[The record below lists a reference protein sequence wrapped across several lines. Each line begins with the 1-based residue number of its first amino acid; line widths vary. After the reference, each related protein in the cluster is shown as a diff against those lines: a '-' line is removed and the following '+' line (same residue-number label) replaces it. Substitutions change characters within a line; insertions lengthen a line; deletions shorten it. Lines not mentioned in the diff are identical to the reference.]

1 MIVGGPIPRGPHAL
15 TFVNYLKKEYH
26 KQLRDIDYD
35 YHGGELR
42 HEKRYIEKDWKYL
55 EHVARAKAKGEKVG
69 KQVIED
75 DEIDPAAKAAKEAKL
90 AEQEAKKA
98 AEKAA
103 KEAEEDDGTS
113 SKKKK

>member
-1 MIVGGPIPRGPHAL
+1 M
-15 TFVNYLKKEYH
+15 
-26 KQLRDIDYD
+26 
-35 YHGGELR
+35 
-42 HEKRYIEKDWKYL
+42 
-55 EHVARAKAKGEKVG
+55 KAKERGEKVG
-69 KQVIED
+69 KIAVEED
-75 DEIDPAAKAAKEAKL
+75 LDPAAKAAKEAKL

>member
-1 MIVGGPIPRGPHAL
+1 MIVGGPLPKGPHCL

-26 KQLRDIDYD
+26 KHLKDIDYD
-35 YHGGELR
+35 YYKEDLR
-42 HEKRYIEKDWKYL
+42 HENQNVEKDWKYIEL
-55 EHVARAKAKGEKVG
+55 VMKAKERGEKVG
-69 KQVIED
+69 KIVVEE
-75 DEIDPAAKAAKEAKL
+75 EIDPAAKAAKEAKL

-113 SKKKK
+113 SSKKKK